1 MLERTVEESR
11 EIGADTRASLG
22 CVRHRLGK
30 GKILLSEVE
39 IIDLYSIKKFFW
51 PTKYLSKL

>member
-39 IIDLYSIKKFFW
+39 IIDLYSIKKIFLAH
-51 PTKYLSKL
+51 KVS